1 MVFLNKRYKK
11 FFFQIFFKCELK
23 CCNLYILYVYKRER
37 NNIKIKV
44 RDCIN
49 ICIGLKN
56 KGLIIIK
63 DFQIYVKIELM
74 DVFLSILFVVY
85 YFRL

>member
-1 MVFLNKRYKK
+1 MAFLNKRHKK
-11 FFFQIFFKCELK
+11 SLLSTFPKCELK

-49 ICIGLKN
+49 TCIGLK
-56 KGLIIIK
+56 IK
-63 DFQIYVKIELM
+63 DQ
-74 DVFLSILFVVY
+74 
-85 YFRL
+85 